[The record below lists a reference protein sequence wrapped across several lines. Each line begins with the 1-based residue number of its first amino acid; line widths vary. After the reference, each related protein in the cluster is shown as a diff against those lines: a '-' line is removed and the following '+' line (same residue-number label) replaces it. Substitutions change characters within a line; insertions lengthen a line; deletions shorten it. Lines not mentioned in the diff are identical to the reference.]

1 MVSILHY
8 VYYLPNNRATTSL
21 RKLNTNLVYS
31 WAPNSGYRLFLVPVC
46 ILKLRVRS
54 SAGLATDVRE
64 QRRTALIPCLIPL
77 LNMASNRLNTEGMML
92 FEQPFARVSVAD
104 PAENNRLIICH
115 CLGSLREI

>member
-1 MVSILHY
+1 MQYIVK
-8 VYYLPNNRATTSL
+8 YY
-21 RKLNTNLVYS
+21 
-31 WAPNSGYRLFLVPVC
+31 

-115 CLGSLREI
+115 GLGSLREL